1 MKRHFFKYL
10 FYAQKIPIRPDIEE
24 EKIIKI
30 LSLMKQYINIFRQ
43 QLKKSVSICTKH
55 NRERT
60 KKLKNT
66 KYATTETNKK
76 IINYKFPKRC
86 IVTAHVKIIRKLQ
99 IR

>member
-1 MKRHFFKYL
+1 M
-10 FYAQKIPIRPDIEE
+10 
-24 EKIIKI
+24 
-30 LSLMKQYINIFRQ
+30 
-43 QLKKSVSICTKH
+43 KH